1 MTDRLSS
8 LDASFY
14 YMEDASTPMHVG
26 TLAVFDGDDGFD
38 LDRLSELIARRITRV
53 PRYRQKVKP
62 VPARLANPVWVDDPA
77 FDVGKHVRRVTL
89 PRPGDDDQLR
99 ELVGRVMSRS
109 LDRSRPLW
117 EMYLVEGLA
126 SNRFAILSKTHQAV
140 VDGVHTVEIGQVI
153 LDEEPR
159 PPEVAPEP
167 WRPSAEPS
175 AVDLVQDAVSEAL
188 RRPSLVLENVRD
200 AAGDVRSVADRAM
213 SAASGVLA
221 FASTAV
227 RPAPESPLNGTSGG
241 SRRYATASAGLADYR
256 AVRDTQEPRQES
268 TVNDVVLSVVAGAL
282 REWLLTRGEPVP
294 PHATVRALVPVSVR
308 DDEQPLAV
316 GNTVST
322 YLVDL
327 PVGESN
333 PVMRLHQVTYAM
345 RAHKETGRAV
355 GASTL
360 IALSGFAPTTL
371 HSLAARA
378 ASGLSRRLFNL
389 VVTNVPGPQTPLY
402 VNGSRMLEVY
412 PVVPLARGQAVSI
425 GLTSYDGGVYFGI
438 NADAD
443 LLPDVDLL
451 ADCLEDALADLVE
464 AVT

>member
-1 MTDRLSS
+1 
-8 LDASFY
+8 
-14 YMEDASTPMHVG
+14 
-26 TLAVFDGDDGFD
+26 
-38 LDRLSELIARRITRV
+38 
-53 PRYRQKVKP
+53 
-62 VPARLANPVWVDDPA
+62 
-77 FDVGKHVRRVTL
+77 
-89 PRPGDDDQLR
+89 
-99 ELVGRVMSRS
+99 
-109 LDRSRPLW
+109 
-117 EMYLVEGLA
+117 
-126 SNRFAILSKTHQAV
+126 
-140 VDGVHTVEIGQVI
+140 
-153 LDEEPR
+153 
-159 PPEVAPEP
+159 
-167 WRPSAEPS
+167 
-175 AVDLVQDAVSEAL
+175 
-188 RRPSLVLENVRD
+188 
-200 AAGDVRSVADRAM
+200 
-213 SAASGVLA
+213 
-221 FASTAV
+221 
-227 RPAPESPLNGTSGG
+227 
-241 SRRYATASAGLADYR
+241 YAKASAGLADYR